1 MARLSRAANELQA
14 ADKKAAV
21 APCSTDCAH
30 RWGWGRFGPF
40 LASLD
45 SGTEGT
51 QRRDLCGTYPLCGAS
66 LSFAVI

>member
-1 MARLSRAANELQA
+1 MACLSRAANELEA
-14 ADKKAAV
+14 ADNEAAV
-21 APCSTDCAH
+21 APRSTDCAH
-30 RWGWGRFGPF
+30 RWAWGRFGPF

-51 QRRDLCGTYPLCGAS
+51 QRRDLCRTYPVCGAS